1 MSILQ
6 TGTDAN
12 NQPTAKP
19 WTISMSKLTPKNQEK
34 LGIIGATDYKLDD
47 KQAGIRNLMLKNFA
61 LGYVTMY
68 KPRVEFNDLS
78 VISRMNVDQMAFNT
92 YQPNNGEGFEGDE
105 INGWRSNA
113 IRPIERNKCISVAA
127 HATARLIFP
136 KVFAYDEDN
145 NVDVK
150 SAQVMEDLMEW
161 AGDQTNGGD
170 GYSQTSLRAVITS
183 LTDPAS
189 IVMKEYAEVYRTVK
203 RPDGKGSYTEERI
216 LDETL
221 SGFQD
226 TQVPV
231 DELYIENFYEPD
243 IQKQGWLIRRRVIG
257 YGLAEGKYSG
267 VEAFR
272 KYVRPGV
279 QLVYNDANSSFYQ
292 VYDTNMRPED
302 VEEITMWH
310 RQLDLKVTWVNG
322 VFMTPADNPNP
333 RYDKF
338 FPFVKFG
345 YEMINARCFYYKSL
359 VFKMQHDAGIINTL
373 YPMII
378 DGTYL
383 NVMPPMVAIGHE
395 AIGSDVVIPGAVTT
409 FSDPNADLRPIQTS
423 MNLKTGMETMM
434 KVEESINNTSIDPV
448 QQGQQT
454 SGDSTAY
461 EISKIEENAA
471 TVLGLFIKSIS
482 SFVKQY
488 GILLKGDILQYKTLG
503 EAKEVDGPIVYQS
516 FLLPDKIG
524 GDSTKKI
531 QFDLNAPTSLT
542 DADALA
548 QSYKIMMEQG
558 GPKSKISLQKVN
570 PEKFRNNKYHMMITP
585 DVLNPRSDQLERA
598 YDLETYDRAITN
610 PILDQE
616 EVTKDFLLRTNPRSK
631 KNPDKYINKNPQPMA
646 GQNIPGQPSPTEAPA
661 APGAQ
666 AMKRGMPY
674 QSPLASAM
682 KQKNTKVAVQ

>member
-1 MSILQ
+1 MGILI

-12 NQPTAKP
+12 GQPTAKP
-19 WTISMSKLTPKNQEK
+19 WTISMSKLTPANQKK
-34 LGIIGATDYKLDD
+34 LGIIGMSNYKLDD
-47 KQAGIRNLMLKNFA
+47 KENEIRGLMLKNFA

-78 VISRMNVDQMAFNT
+78 VITRLNVDQMAFNT

-105 INGWRSNA
+105 INSWRSNA

-136 KVFAYDEDN
+136 KVFAYNENDETDL
-145 NVDVK
+145 K
-150 SAQVMEDLMEW
+150 SAQVMEDLMVW
-161 AGDQTNGGD
+161 AGDQVNGGD
-170 GYSQTSLRAVITS
+170 GYGQTSLRAVMTS

-203 RPDGKGSYTEERI
+203 RPDGKGGYTEEQI
-216 LDETL
+216 LDEVF

-231 DELYIENFYEPD
+231 DELYIENFYESD

-257 YGLAEGKYSG
+257 YGTAEGKYHN
-267 VEAFR
+267 VQAFR
-272 KYVRPGV
+272 DHVVPGV

-292 VYDTNMRPED
+292 CYDTNMRQED

-333 RYDKF
+333 RYDKK

-345 YEMINARCFYYKSL
+345 YEMINSRCFYYKSL

-373 YPMII
+373 YPMIV

-383 NVMPPMVAIGHE
+383 NIMPPMVAIGHE

-423 MNLKTGMETMM
+423 MNIKTGMETMM
-434 KVEESINNTSIDPV
+434 KVEESINSTSIDPI

-454 SGDSTAY
+454 PGSNTAY
-461 EISKIEENAA
+461 EISKIEQNAA
-471 TVLGLFIKSIS
+471 TVMGLFIKSIS

-488 GILLKGDILQYKTLG
+488 GMLLKGDILQFKTLG
-503 EAKEVDGPIVYQS
+503 EAKEIGGPLVYQT
-516 FLLPDKIG
+516 FLLPDKLNG
-524 GDSTKKI
+524 SDNSKKI
-531 QFDLNAPTSLT
+531 QFDLNTKTSLT
-542 DADALA
+542 DSDAMA
-548 QSYKIMMEQG
+548 ESYKIMMEQG

-570 PEKFRNNKYHMMITP
+570 PEKFRNSQYHLMITP
-585 DVLNPRSDQLERA
+585 DVLNPRSDDLERA
-598 YDLETYDRAITN
+598 YDLETYDRAINN

-616 EVTKDFLLRTNPRSK
+616 QVTKDFLLRTNPRSK
-631 KNPDKYINKNPQPMA
+631 RDPDKYINKNPQ
-646 GQNIPGQPSPTEAPA
+646 GIPGQNVPGQESPTA
-661 APGAQ
+661 APPGATQ
-666 AMKRGMPY
+666 MARGMPY
-674 QSPLASAM
+674 QSPLKSAM
-682 KQKNTKVAVQ
+682 KQKNTKVAA